1 MTKKA
6 LGRGLDA
13 LISGGVVRSVAVEP
27 PHIEVAIA
35 PSAPTPT
42 TVQPLGA
49 QPPASSGDINGNAV
63 RHIGIDT
70 IERSPFQPRTDFD
83 PDQLRELAD
92 SIKQRGVIQPL
103 LVRPIKTTASGPFA
117 LQNDGA
123 RRYELIAG
131 ERRWRAAREAGLTT
145 IPAFVREASD
155 QEVLEIAL
163 IENLQRE
170 DLNAIEEARAY
181 DQLATQ
187 FTLTQEQIAQK
198 VGRSRAAVANSMRL
212 LGLPSEVQSW
222 IADNRLSV
230 GHAKAIL
237 GLPSSAEQRLVA
249 ERVLKRSLTVRET
262 EQLVEQL
269 KGEAKVRSRTMTT
282 TVKSTHVLAIEE
294 RLQQKFGTH
303 VSVHHGKKKGRIEI
317 EYYGNDDLARLL
329 GILGID
335 NL

>member
-13 LISGGVVRSVAVEP
+13 LINGGVVRSVAVEP
-27 PHIEVAIA
+27 PHVEVAIA
-35 PSAPTPT
+35 PPAPTT
-42 TVQPLGA
+42 TVAQPLGA
-49 QPPASSGDINGNAV
+49 APPAGNASGV
-63 RHIGIDT
+63 RHLGIDT
-70 IERSPFQPRTDFD
+70 IDRSPFQPRTEFD
-83 PDQLRELAD
+83 PEQLRELAD

-103 LVRPIKTTASGPFA
+103 LVRPLSGA
-117 LQNDGA
+117 GDT

-145 IPAFVREASD
+145 IPAIIREASD
-155 QEVLEIAL
+155 EEALEIAL

-187 FTLTQEQIAQK
+187 FKLTQEQIAEK
-198 VGRSRAAVANSMRL
+198 VGRSRAAVANSTRL
-212 LGLPSEVQSW
+212 LGLPTEVQSW
-222 IADNRLSV
+222 VADDRLSV

-237 GLPSSAEQRLVA
+237 GLNSPTEQRLVA

-269 KGEAKVRSRTMTT
+269 KGEGKVRSHVLTA
-282 TVKSTHVLAIEE
+282 TVKSAHVLAIEE

-303 VSVHHGKKKGRIEI
+303 VNVHHGKKKGRIEI

-329 GILGID
+329 DILGID

>member
-13 LISGGVVRSVAVEP
+13 LISGGVVRSVAVET

-35 PSAPTPT
+35 PSAPIPT

-49 QPPASSGDINGNAV
+49 QPPAASGDINGNAV

-83 PDQLRELAD
+83 PEQLRELAD

-103 LVRPIKTTASGPFA
+103 LVRPLKTVA
-117 LQNDGA
+117 LQGDGG

-294 RLQQKFGTH
+294 RLQQKLGTH

>member
-1 MTKKA
+1 
-6 LGRGLDA
+6 
-13 LISGGVVRSVAVEP
+13 
-27 PHIEVAIA
+27 
-35 PSAPTPT
+35 
-42 TVQPLGA
+42 LGA
-49 QPPASSGDINGNAV
+49 APPAAVVNGI
-63 RHIGIDT
+63 RHLGIDA
-70 IERSPFQPRTDFD
+70 IERSPFQPRTEFD
-83 PDQLRELAD
+83 PEQIRELAS

-103 LVRPIKTTASGPFA
+103 LVRPIKTTSTATGLLPV
-117 LQNDGA
+117 GEGG

-145 IPAFVREASD
+145 VPAIVREASD
-155 QEVLEIAL
+155 QETLEIAL

-187 FTLTQEQIAQK
+187 FKLTQEQIAEK
-198 VGRSRAAVANSMRL
+198 VGRSRAAVANSTRL
-212 LGLPSEVQSW
+212 LGLPTEVQSW
-222 IADNRLSV
+222 VADDRLSV

-237 GLPSSAEQRLVA
+237 GLPSPTEQRLVA

-269 KGEAKVRSRTMTT
+269 KGEGKVRSRVLTA
-282 TVKSTHVLAIEE
+282 TVKSAHVLAIEE

-303 VSVHHGKKKGRIEI
+303 VNVYHGKKKGRVEI

>member
-13 LISGGVVRSVAVEP
+13 LINGGVVRSVAVEP

-35 PSAPTPT
+35 PPGPT
-42 TVQPLGA
+42 TTVAQPLGA
-49 QPPASSGDINGNAV
+49 APPAGNASGV
-63 RHIGIDT
+63 RHLGIDT
-70 IERSPFQPRTDFD
+70 IERSPFQPRTEFD
-83 PDQLRELAD
+83 PEQLRGLAD

-103 LVRPIKTTASGPFA
+103 LVRPLSGA
-117 LQNDGA
+117 GDT

-145 IPAFVREASD
+145 IPAIVREASD
-155 QEVLEIAL
+155 EEALEIAL

-187 FTLTQEQIAQK
+187 FKLTQEQIAEK
-198 VGRSRAAVANSMRL
+198 VGRSRAAVANSTRL
-212 LGLPSEVQSW
+212 LGLPTEVQSW
-222 IADNRLSV
+222 VADDRLSV

-237 GLPSSAEQRLVA
+237 GLASPTEQRLVA

-269 KGEAKVRSRTMTT
+269 KGEGKVRSRVLTA
-282 TVKSTHVLAIEE
+282 TVKSAHVLAIEE

-303 VSVHHGKKKGRIEI
+303 VNVHHGKKKGRIEI

-329 GILGID
+329 DILGID

>member
-13 LISGGVVRSVAVEP
+13 LISGGVVRSVAVET

-35 PSAPTPT
+35 PSAPIPT

-49 QPPASSGDINGNAV
+49 QPPAASSDINGNAV

-83 PDQLRELAD
+83 PEQLRELAD

-103 LVRPIKTTASGPFA
+103 LVRPIKTTTSGPHA

-198 VGRSRAAVANSMRL
+198 VGRSRAAVANSVRL

-303 VSVHHGKKKGRIEI
+303 VNVHHGKKKGRIEI

-329 GILGID
+329 DILGID